1 MLRTDEGDSFELHA
15 WDTVKGADFLADQDV
30 VDRFVHASPEEI
42 MLLDHW
48 GIPWTRDKDGRLDQ
62 RPFGGHSYPRATLA
76 ADKTGFFEMQTL
88 YDTLLKYQNFT
99 RYDEFFVTDIL
110 LDGDQFT
117 GMVGIDATS
126 GELVTLQG
134 KALLI
139 AAGGAGTLFGFT
151 TYSQSVTG
159 DGLAMAYRAGM
170 PLEDM
175 EFIQFHPTGLV
186 PSGILMT
193 EGCRGE
199 GGFLRNAEGERFL
212 ERYAPEKM
220 ELGPRDV
227 ISRAETTEILEGR
240 GFKGEDGMD
249 YLHLD
254 LTHLGA
260 DRINTRL
267 PLIREVS
274 MKFVGIDPID
284 NPIPIRPV
292 AHYSMGG
299 IETDIDGATRT
310 LGVWAAGEA
319 ACVSLHGA
327 NRLGSNSTAEC
338 LVWGGIAGQEIAD
351 KLDDLPTPPPL
362 GETQIASA
370 HAHVDEVLA
379 RKGDQDLYAL
389 RQELRG
395 AMDKHVGVYR
405 SGEGLAQA
413 LDTVRE
419 IKERRRGRP
428 SRTRAGSTTRTSSTL
443 WSWRIFSSSP
453 KSQSPAPWHVRS
465 PEGPTHGAT
474 SRTETTTPGCD
485 TLSPGAPGRS
495 TIGIQTGDHHH
506 VEAGRTQ
513 VLRGDGR
520 MLDTAKKPSRRH
532 PNRLGIYGWFGGGR
546 WGPDRYL
553 YTLHRVTGLGLLTY
567 FLVHIVVTSSRAL
580 GPGAW
585 EDSMARV
592 SGPLFYFGEFLV
604 FVAFAFHAINGVG
617 WFSPSSGWESEDLSS
632 PSTPTRPSSTCSDP
646 GSPRLSC

>member
-1 MLRTDEGDSFELHA
+1 MGQSLSHDVLILGAGLAGLRAAVEIARRTDGRVNIGIVSKVQLMRAHSVCAEGGTAAMLRTDEGDSFELHA

-42 MLLDHW
+42 LLLDHW
-48 GIPWTRDKDGRLDQ
+48 GIPWTRDKNGRIDQ

-88 YDTLLKYQNFT
+88 YDTLLKYQNFS

-110 LDGDQFT
+110 VEEGRFA
-117 GMVGIDATS
+117 GMVGLDATS
-126 GELVTLQG
+126 GEPVTLQG
-134 KALLI
+134 RALLI

-159 DGLAMAYRAGM
+159 DGLAMAYRAGL

-199 GGFLRNAEGERFL
+199 GGYLRNAKGERFL

-240 GFKGEDGMD
+240 GFKGADGMD

-260 DRINTRL
+260 DRINSRL

-284 NPIPIRPV
+284 EPIPIRPV

-299 IETDIDGATRT
+299 IETDIDGATRI
-310 LGVWAAGEA
+310 LGIWAAGEA

-338 LVWGGIAGQEIAD
+338 LVWGGIAGQQIAD
-351 KLDDLPTPPPL
+351 KLGDLPAPPPL
-362 GETQIASA
+362 AEARVTGAR
-370 HAHVDEVLA
+370 AHVDEILS

-405 SGEGLAQA
+405 SGAGLAAA
-413 LDTVRE
+413 LETIRE
-419 IKERRRGRP
+419 IKERAMRAPVVDKSRVYNSNLFHALELENLLELAEVTVAGALGREESRGAHSRRDFTARDDDTWL
-428 SRTRAGSTTRTSSTL
+428 RHTL
-443 WSWRIFSSSP
+443 AWY
-453 KSQSPAPWHVRS
+453 
-465 PEGPTHGAT
+465 
-474 SRTETTTPGCD
+474 
-485 TLSPGAPGRS
+485 
-495 TIGIQTGDHHH
+495 TGDGPRFEYKPVAITTWKP
-506 VEAGRTQ
+506 VER
-513 VLRGDGR
+513 
-520 MLDTAKKPSRRH
+520 K
-532 PNRLGIYGWFGGGR
+532 Y
-546 WGPDRYL
+546 
-553 YTLHRVTGLGLLTY
+553 
-567 FLVHIVVTSSRAL
+567 
-580 GPGAW
+580 
-585 EDSMARV
+585 
-592 SGPLFYFGEFLV
+592 
-604 FVAFAFHAINGVG
+604 
-617 WFSPSSGWESEDLSS
+617 
-632 PSTPTRPSSTCSDP
+632 
-646 GSPRLSC
+646 